1 MERDNPRDD
10 LDDAQLLAVFELVD
24 APAPPPDFV
33 AMTMRAV
40 VRAPL
45 PAGRKALRDPLT
57 SMLGWAAVIAA
68 VALLAFTIALSQPI
82 VVASFSR
89 LIAGGVST
97 GVWFLQF
104 GQTGLRLLDVLSTTG
119 LAVSR
124 AAATTE
130 GTTGLVL
137 TAVVGALSLS
147 ALHRVLTPEGED
159 SQWQELS

>member
-1 MERDNPRDD
+1 MERDNPLDD
-10 LDDAQLLAVFELVD
+10 LDDAQLLALFELVD

-40 VRAPL
+40 ARAPL
-45 PAGRKALRDPLT
+45 PAGRNALRDPLT

-68 VALLAFTIALSQPI
+68 VALSVFTIALSQPV
-82 VVASFSR
+82 VVASFSKSITR
-89 LIAGGVST
+89 GVGA

-104 GQTGLRLLDVLSTTG
+104 AQTGLRLLDVLSTTG

-147 ALHRVLTPEGED
+147 ALHRMLISEGED